1 MLCSR
6 ETVYCCHVCPISN
19 LSYDCIMVWHDL
31 FALSLEEPG
40 PLQLIPR
47 TTKNFFKTK
56 KTECYIS
63 QQGIRK
69 HFFIATVLTHVTATL
84 VLRLF
89 YCVPL
94 INRYVKYRDLSRAIK
109 AHPSPRLS
117 EVSDSGA
124 FGGAGC
130 FVVPV
135 DSLPLELGVIDF
147 IVVRYILVLFDPVV
161 SLRVLVEL
169 FEGAACVSVVV
180 LVLAGCVVFSV
191 DGIGL
196 SVVVR
201 LVW

>member
-1 MLCSR
+1 
-6 ETVYCCHVCPISN
+6 
-19 LSYDCIMVWHDL
+19 MVWHDL
-31 FALSLEEPG
+31 CALSLEEPSTTYRALYNLYHE
-40 PLQLIPR
+40 PLRIVLKQ
-47 TTKNFFKTK
+47 K

-69 HFFIATVLTHVTATL
+69 NFFIATVLTHVTATL

-117 EVSDSGA
+117 EASDSGA

-147 IVVRYILVLFDPVV
+147 IVVRYILG
-161 SLRVLVEL
+161 L
-169 FEGAACVSVVV
+169 FEVENRTTLRNQCSTYNRWKGH
-180 LVLAGCVVFSV
+180 
-191 DGIGL
+191 
-196 SVVVR
+196 
-201 LVW
+201 